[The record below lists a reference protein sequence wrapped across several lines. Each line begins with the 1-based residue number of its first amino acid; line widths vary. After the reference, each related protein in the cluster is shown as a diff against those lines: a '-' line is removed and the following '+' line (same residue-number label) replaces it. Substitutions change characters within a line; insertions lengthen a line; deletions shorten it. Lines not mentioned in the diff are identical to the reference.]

1 MLLALC
7 PAHASDDKEQ
17 SFGMNIKNRQS
28 RRKVAVGMLGMLT
41 VFGIEVTA
49 TAAAPDLAHPFNIHP
64 MHARGHAVVQIAPAF
79 QKEEGYNVCPPEVIA
94 NLPVQV
100 EWFHTLGEDLL
111 ELTTSHGAVLI
122 YARRAKTSPSTP
134 ELVTLWE
141 KGSPYLRSIYP
152 SVVSGVDTFYA
163 LFMPSCLAFTRR
175 DEHGKPS
182 PPEVIDVINTT
193 TGTTYRGLLRQGI
206 DPGIPGAEPQKTVL
220 ELTMNRQGQIVY
232 LAVLDESKYTGSN
245 IQRTWR
251 TPHYQLFIESYVPT
265 IANLPATYRCVI
277 WDVPPSYA
285 PKLIER
291 LSKQTTVPLTQA
303 VPLNDLIALGDD
315 MVQHTLP
322 ALLYEVRY
330 EQVEPLPLQRSLKDL
345 AEQRSKGMRL
355 RTKPALAQLK
365 LPEEAAA
372 KSPYRAPKSA
382 SRSFLERWGLALGIA
397 CLAAAATT
405 AAVLFIRRKE

>member
-232 LAVLDESKYTGSN
+232 LAVL
-245 IQRTWR
+245 Q
-251 TPHYQLFIESYVPT
+251 T
-265 IANLPATYRCVI
+265 IDFLRMFDLVQNMTQGGPLNST
-277 WDVPPSYA
+277 
-285 PKLIER
+285 
-291 LSKQTTVPLTQA
+291 TTVVL
-303 VPLNDLIALGDD
+303 
-315 MVQHTLP
+315 
-322 ALLYEVRY
+322 EVY
-330 EQVEPLPLQRSLKDL
+330 NEGFS
-345 AEQRSKGMRL
+345 SYNMGY
-355 RTKPALAQLK
+355 
-365 LPEEAAA
+365 AAA
-372 KSPYRAPKSA
+372 LTVILFLVILLITVIQLRVL
-382 SRSFLERWGLALGIA
+382 SRRVEY
-397 CLAAAATT
+397 
-405 AAVLFIRRKE
+405 